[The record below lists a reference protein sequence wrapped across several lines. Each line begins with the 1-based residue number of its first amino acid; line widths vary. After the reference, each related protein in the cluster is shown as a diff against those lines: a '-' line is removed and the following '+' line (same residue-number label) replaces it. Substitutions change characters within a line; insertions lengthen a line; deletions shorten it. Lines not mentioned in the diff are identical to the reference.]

1 MIPGFSALPMMMR
14 GGVVA
19 PAEPFSLSGSWETG
33 AEGWVDAT
41 YGGNVAPSLNP
52 AGART
57 GSYRL
62 GGSSGSPWYFDYT
75 LPPEVARGLR
85 ITASI
90 YHRSDGVS
98 STRSLSYRIGSGS
111 FITLATVTNNTQTY
125 ALHTG
130 NFINNSTDSVT
141 IRLGLFNRGYL
152 DDWAIS
158 GELP

>member
-1 MIPGFSALPMMMR
+1 MIPGFSAVPMMMR
-14 GGVVA
+14 GGVVV

-41 YGGNVAPSLNP
+41 YGGNVEPVTGL
-52 AGART
+52 ART
-57 GSYRL
+57 GDYRL
-62 GGSSGSPWYFDYT
+62 GGSAGAPWYFDYT
-75 LPPEVARGLR
+75 LPSEVVRGLR

-90 YHRSDGVS
+90 YHRSDGASVG
-98 STRSLSYRIGSGS
+98 TRSLSYRIGSGS

-130 NFINNSTDSVT
+130 NFINNSNDPVT
-141 IRLGLFNRGYL
+141 IRLGLLNRGVF